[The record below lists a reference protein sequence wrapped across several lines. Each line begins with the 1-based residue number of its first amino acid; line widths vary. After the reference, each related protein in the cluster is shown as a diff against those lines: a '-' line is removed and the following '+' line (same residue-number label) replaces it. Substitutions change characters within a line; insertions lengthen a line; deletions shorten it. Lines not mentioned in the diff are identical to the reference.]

1 MRWNWEEDQGSRQLQ
16 NGSILFRIFAPAST
30 KIQTIWIVWFQ
41 KISIPPPR
49 KGSDFPAGRVTIGK
63 YFQTVFVTRKRVS
76 KKKHKNLPRQFIC
89 EDINTTKVKEL
100 LNLWINGHSE
110 HILSVPWRDLS
121 RENVPYG
128 LPFSNAFGIRLNG
141 LGYPFKNNCHP
152 FERLWLSVREK
163 LSSVRT
169 AWAIRLKKIVIRSNG
184 LKYPFEKIVI
194 RSNGSGYPFKKEF
207 VDRSSDRSYL
217 FKDKF

>member
-1 MRWNWEEDQGSRQLQ
+1 M
-16 NGSILFRIFAPAST
+16 
-30 KIQTIWIVWFQ
+30 
-41 KISIPPPR
+41 
-49 KGSDFPAGRVTIGK
+49 
-63 YFQTVFVTRKRVS
+63 
-76 KKKHKNLPRQFIC
+76 
-89 EDINTTKVKEL
+89 KVKEL

-128 LPFSNAFGIRLNG
+128 LPFSNRFGIRLSG

-184 LKYPFEKIVI
+184 LGYPFEKIVI
-194 RSNGSGYPFKKEF
+194 RSNGLSYLFEKEF
-207 VDRSSDRSYL
+207 VASLSYYQSIIDSIDIHFIQYL
-217 FKDKF
+217 SFYFFNKFPVNNIFYLLRFCSL